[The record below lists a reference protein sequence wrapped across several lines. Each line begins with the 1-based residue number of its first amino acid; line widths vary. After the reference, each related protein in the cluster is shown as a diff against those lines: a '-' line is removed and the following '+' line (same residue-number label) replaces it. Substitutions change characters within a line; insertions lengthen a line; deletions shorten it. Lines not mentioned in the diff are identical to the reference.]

1 MALHG
6 MHCCPQGVVR
16 VRWLLAQL
24 HGHHTGQR

>member
-1 MALHG
+1 MY
-6 MHCCPQGVVR
+6 CCPQGVVR